1 MLSSIQLRTASLAT
15 ALFLLAD
22 HTECFGNAAIN
33 IRPAAALY
41 KLTTS
46 SSPLYM
52 AREALET
59 EETRIRDRILEQID
73 NGLRDMKDYEEYL
86 EPEQVFDDQ
95 DDDDDAI
102 DAATLGQWDERD
114 LQDKFDY
121 EWDPN
126 KGDKDP
132 NNLDPEF
139 EYLDTIEVDEE
150 GIEVGYDPLYGVSNP
165 FDERTIIN
173 PPDSYVIDEKTRD
186 DRMVTP
192 EFRDDD
198 PEKDINSDITS
209 FRKSLKMIETHV
221 DPFLN
226 IEVPSHTAK
235 WHGYPEQLSYPPQDY
250 HNNRFT
256 KPEDRTDFDAMGP
269 AKARVV
275 AVQMAR
281 QKNNEWL
288 PEGLSAEYHARKF
301 AVFKKHGILT
311 GSTLPGECDP
321 EIVKKIRP
329 AMEVLGDVVE
339 LLSIECET
347 VFRFK
352 YHGLIKNKRGMQAWA
367 AKLIRNCNVDCT
379 GVVFETGFRKRD
391 PWYDGGSHW
400 YGPY

>member
-1 MLSSIQLRTASLAT
+1 MSSVQLRISSLAT
-15 ALFLLAD
+15 ALFLLTDGAD
-22 HTECFGNAAIN
+22 SFSQVARIGTLPSC
-33 IRPAAALY
+33 PSPTALF
-41 KLTTS
+41 
-46 SSPLYM
+46 

-59 EETRIRDRILEQID
+59 KETKIRDRILEQID
-73 NGLRDMKDYEEYL
+73 TGLRDMTGYEEYL
-86 EPEQVFDDQ
+86 ETAEELFDEDE
-95 DDDDDAI
+95 DDGAI

-114 LQDKFDY
+114 FQDKFDY
-121 EWDPN
+121 EWDPS
-126 KGDKDP
+126 KGEQDP
-132 NNLDPEF
+132 NTPDPQF
-139 EYLDTIEVDEE
+139 EYLQTVEVDEE
-150 GIEVGYDPLYGVSNP
+150 GIEVGYNPMYGVSNP

-192 EFRDDD
+192 EFLEDD
-198 PEKDINSDITS
+198 PEKAINQEITA
-209 FRKSLKMIETHV
+209 FRKSLKIIETHV
-221 DPFLN
+221 DPFLKQ
-226 IEVPSHTAK
+226 EVPSHTAK
-235 WHGYPEQLSYPPQDY
+235 WHGYPEQLSFPPKDY

-256 KPEDRTDFDAMGP
+256 DPKDRTDFDSMGP

-275 AVQMAR
+275 AVEMAR

-288 PEGLSAEYHARKF
+288 PEGLSREYHEKKF
-301 AVFKKHGILT
+301 AVFKKNGILT
-311 GSTLPGECDP
+311 GSTLPGEKDP
-321 EIVKKIRP
+321 EIVAKIRP
-329 AMEVLGDVVE
+329 ALEVLGDVVE

-367 AKLIRNCNVDCT
+367 AKLIRNCDVDCT